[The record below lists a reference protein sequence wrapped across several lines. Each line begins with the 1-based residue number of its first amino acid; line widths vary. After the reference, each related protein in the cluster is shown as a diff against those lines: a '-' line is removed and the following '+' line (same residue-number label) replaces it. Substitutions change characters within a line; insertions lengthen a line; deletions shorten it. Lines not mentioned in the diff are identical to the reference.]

1 MKCELCGK
9 KINPDG
15 RYTETIAGK
24 EVNLCVWCDKKI
36 KRSNEILR
44 EKERQKQ

>member
-9 KINPDG
+9 KINAYG

>member
-1 MKCELCGK
+1 MKRELCGK
-9 KINPDG
+9 KINAYG

-36 KRSNEILR
+36 KRSNDILKN
-44 EKERQKQ
+44 KER

>member
-9 KINPDG
+9 KINAYG

-24 EVNLCVWCDKKI
+24 EGTFAYGVI
-36 KRSNEILR
+36 RRLR
-44 EKERQKQ
+44 EVTRF